1 MLSRRR
7 YALSTAQNRSDFLAR
22 AWAGDTVDAR
32 VQEHVARVTLLGLAP
47 VALYIVGV
55 LARPADHTAPPWSL
69 QHALLTPKLN
79 PGSLYRCGKNTFKSS
94 LSATA
99 GGKGA

>member
-47 VALYIVGV
+47 VALYIIGV
-55 LARPADHTAPPWSL
+55 LARHRAPLVVAACTLNAKAQSRVTLSL
-69 QHALLTPKLN
+69 RQE
-79 PGSLYRCGKNTFKSS
+79 YF
-94 LSATA
+94 
-99 GGKGA
+99 